1 MSRESTTGMIY
12 VGTFHRTM
20 DAKNRVT
27 VALGMDGE
35 EGEVLYML
43 PAQSGSYLNVMPAA
57 EFAQQEET
65 LRASVP
71 AADGARSCARFS
83 HPPGASS
90 PTSRDASSF
99 PTIFC
104 KEAGLSANITFAG
117 VKKSFEVWDRR
128 NGRAVRNRRR
138 NSAKKAARRW
148 RRLAISGGNDG
159 ELHRMRGRGA

>member
-1 MSRESTTGMIY
+1 
-12 VGTFHRTM
+12 M

-27 VALGMDGE
+27 VPSEWIGE

-71 AADGARSCARFS
+71 AAEWRKIMRKIFAPARRIE
-83 HPPGASS
+83 PDKQGRILIP
-90 PTSRDASSF
+90 DD
-99 PTIFC
+99 FC

-117 VKKSFEVWDRR
+117 VKKSFEVWDATKWSSGPKPETELSEESR
-128 NGRAVRNRRR
+128 
-138 NSAKKAARRW
+138 KALEA
-148 RRLAISGGNDG
+148 LGY
-159 ELHRMRGRGA
+159 

>member
-1 MSRESTTGMIY
+1 MIY

-27 VALGMDGE
+27 VPSEWIGE

-71 AADGARSCARFS
+71 AAEWRKIMRKIFRTRPAHRARQAGTHPHSRRFLQGS
-83 HPPGASS
+83 
-90 PTSRDASSF
+90 
-99 PTIFC
+99 
-104 KEAGLSANITFAG
+104 GLSANITFAG
-117 VKKSFEVWDRR
+117 VKKSLRFGTRR
-128 NGRAVRNRRR
+128 NGRASEPETELSEESR
-138 NSAKKAARRW
+138 KALE
-148 RRLAISGGNDG
+148 RLAISGETMENFT
-159 ELHRMRGRGA
+159 E